1 MTWPQVGA
9 AYLTW
14 RLLLPLFLGVN
25 YFFLWT
31 RFEFLSFFHPDTKL
45 FSFLGNASQLWLT
58 LFFLKQGLSVFT
70 TIFPKEFCNVQLFNC
85 SCSIGPGQGQAMC
98 DSFIRQAL
106 LLQSLSHRSATG
118 KWMIYLTNQ
127 VRSDFKSDIQY
138 FGCCKRAKYVT
149 SADLTRSDEEVQFS

>member
-1 MTWPQVGA
+1 
-9 AYLTW
+9 
-14 RLLLPLFLGVN
+14 
-25 YFFLWT
+25 
-31 RFEFLSFFHPDTKL
+31 
-45 FSFLGNASQLWLT
+45 
-58 LFFLKQGLSVFT
+58 
-70 TIFPKEFCNVQLFNC
+70 
-85 SCSIGPGQGQAMC
+85 MC

-149 SADLTRSDEEVQFS
+149 SADLTRSDEEVQFSVRHLFVGDQPVCALIAS